1 MNQIKKI
8 LQVILPLLLAV
19 FLFWLVYKDWDFRS
33 LANVFKS
40 GTNYEWF
47 LISLLVSILS
57 MILRGLRWHQ
67 LLEPVCPETQKK
79 NAILGIFIAYAANLL
94 LPRAGE
100 VARCGILKKADG
112 VSFTKSLGTVITE
125 RAVDVIILLFITLI
139 TVLIQVDVFSAF
151 FSKNPDSL
159 LKLQQLATSPLLW
172 GSMIGVILLV
182 AILWKPLSRRPFFQK
197 IQAIVIQLWIG
208 MKSIMTLKSPVL
220 FFLYSFGI
228 WACYFIN
235 FYIVMFFFDWNLDLG
250 VPAMLS
256 GFVMGSFGVVA
267 PVQGGLG
274 AYHFMVIYTLVFYG
288 VSEVDAG
295 AFALVAHGLQ
305 TIYTLIT
312 GLIAYLM
319 FLWMSKKKPKLAS

>member
-1 MNQIKKI
+1 MNQIKKS
-8 LQVILPLLLAV
+8 LQVILPLLLAA
-19 FLFWLVYKDWDFRS
+19 FLFWLVYKDWDFSS
-33 LANVFKS
+33 LGKVFNT

-47 LISLLVSILS
+47 VISLLISILS

-67 LLEPVCPETQKK
+67 MLEPVCPQAQKK
-79 NAILGIFIAYAANLL
+79 HAILGIFIAYAANLL

-125 RAVDVIILLFITLI
+125 RAIDVIILFFITFI
-139 TVLIQVDVFSAF
+139 TVVIQVDVFSAF
-151 FSKNPDSL
+151 FYKNPDSL
-159 LKLQQLATSPLLW
+159 TKLQQLATSPLLW
-172 GSMIGVILLV
+172 GGLIGSVVIIAL
-182 AILWKPLSRRPFFQK
+182 LWKPMSRRPFFQK

-208 MKSIMTLKSPVL
+208 MKSIMTLKSPFL
-220 FFLYSFGI
+220 FLLYSFGI
-228 WACYFIN
+228 WVCYFIN
-235 FYIVMFFFDWNLDLG
+235 FYIVLYFFDWNLDLG

-256 GFVMGSFGVVA
+256 GFVMGSYGVVA

-295 AFALVAHGLQ
+295 IFALVAHGLQ
-305 TIYTLIT
+305 TVYTLIT
-312 GLIAYLM
+312 GLIAYLL
-319 FLWMSKKKPKLAS
+319 FLWMSKKNPKLAS